1 MENFAYLDSLLE
13 RFAKDTVAGCACI
26 VTREGKKLYEGYHG
40 YADLESS
47 RPIEQDTVYRLFS
60 LTKIAIYTAC
70 MMLYERGAFLLN
82 DPLYEYI
89 PEYRHMSKYVRTGE
103 GKYDVRPVER
113 PIEIKHIMSM
123 SMGLPYGHTILPGDN
138 EMAETSREMCRVT
151 KELAAKGAYSLQ
163 EEVSNAAQVPLAF
176 EPGTRWL
183 YGFGSELAA
192 RLVEVVTGQNIET
205 ALRTLLLDPLG
216 MTSTGMHF
224 FGDIQSRMSTFY
236 MRDADGTLSPGKAVF
251 DDKHLPGRE
260 HESGCARL
268 FTTAEDFS
276 RLARMLACGGVY
288 EGQRIMGK
296 NTIEL
301 MRTNQLDKQQLADF
315 HNPYLD
321 GYGYGLGVR
330 VMMDRAGGNSN
341 SPVGEFGWTGGS
353 GTWISMDPQDKV
365 SVIYMHQMAPNM
377 EVYHHLRVR
386 AAVYG
391 AIE

>member
-1 MENFAYLDSLLE
+1 MDNFTHLDALLE
-13 RFAKDTVAGCACI
+13 RFAKETVAGCACI
-26 VTREGKKLYEGYHG
+26 VRREGRKIYEGYHG
-40 YADLESS
+40 LSDVESG
-47 RPIEQDTVYRLFS
+47 RPIEAGTVYRLFS

-89 PEYRHMSKYVRTGE
+89 PEYRHMNKYVKVGE
-103 GKYDVRPVER
+103 GKFDVRPVEH

-123 SMGLPYGHTILPGDN
+123 SMGLPYGHSPLPGDD
-138 EMAETSREMCRVT
+138 EMAMTSREMCRVT
-151 KELAAKGAYSLQ
+151 RELSDKGPFTLAEDAA
-163 EEVSNAAQVPLAF
+163 NAARVPLAF

-192 RLVEVVTGQNIET
+192 RLVEVVTGQGIES
-205 ALRTLLLDPLG
+205 ALRTLLFDPLG
-216 MTSTGMHF
+216 MSSTGMHY
-224 FGDIQSRMSTFY
+224 FGDIQERMSTFY
-236 MRDADGTLSPGKAVF
+236 YRDEKGKLTPGPAF
-251 DDKHLPGRE
+251 NEDKHLPGRE
-260 HESGCARL
+260 HESGCPRL

-276 RLARMLACGGVY
+276 RLADMLACGGVLN
-288 EGQRIMGK
+288 GQHFMGEK
-296 NTIEL
+296 TIEL
-301 MRTNQLDKQQLADF
+301 MRTNQLNERQLADF

-353 GTWISMDPQDKV
+353 GTWISMDPADKV
-365 SVIYMHQMAPNM
+365 SVIYMHQMAPNL

-386 AAVYG
+386 AAAYG
-391 AIE
+391 AIG